1 MDLWER
7 LTASAV
13 LGTDRQLVDLAAE
26 GQLGAMLAKLR
37 EQDKE
42 HQLLGAA
49 AVVSLYR
56 RAGTALPMDGAP
68 LPTPAPVDGWPEC
81 PHRARECLAAI
92 LSASQG
98 DGISQVL
105 PEWLALLRESGARAP
120 EDYLP
125 ELLELGRQHGA
136 LREAIAAV
144 AGERGK
150 WLGQRHPGW
159 AYVAGE
165 TDTADF
171 AIRRRRDPAQA
182 REELAAEWPAL
193 DTEARES
200 RLAALAIGLSMD
212 DEPLLESALDDKRK
226 EVRSAAAD
234 LLARLPHSR
243 FADRMRERLEPL
255 LAFTPPQSARIFPPS
270 AGSKVRFDIT
280 PPAACD
286 KAMQRDG
293 IQAKMPV
300 EVSYQLNELGEKGWW
315 LLQMIGFLPPGYWCE
330 RWGQTPD
337 QLLMILQGNDWR
349 DAVQNGWT
357 QAAVRFRDQ
366 AWAKALYPLTLTS
379 NGFLVNWTDLMN
391 FLPPAYWEEV
401 TVKALFGKQADTE
414 MLPQVVGLLS
424 AYPYPW
430 SAQLTAAVWKRLQ
443 ELLKTTTFRED
454 MWTLFSGS
462 LTAFAEKSPA
472 SFLPEAIDNLRGVP
486 STIPESSFRRYW
498 VKTIE
503 SAISLLQL
511 RLTMHQAFNK
521 DG

>member
-1 MDLWER
+1 MDIWER
-7 LTASAV
+7 LTSTAV
-13 LGTDRQLVDLAAE
+13 LGTERQTVDLAAE
-26 GQLGAMLAKLR
+26 GSLGAMLAKLHG
-37 EQDKE
+37 QDAE

-49 AVVSLYR
+49 AVVGLYR
-56 RAGTALPMDGAP
+56 RAGSAPPVDGAP
-68 LPTPAPVDGWPEC
+68 IPAPAPPDDRPDC
-81 PHRARECLAAI
+81 PPHARECLAVMWSRQFGEA
-92 LSASQG
+92 
-98 DGISQVL
+98 L

-125 ELLELGRQHGA
+125 GLLELGRQHGA
-136 LREAIAAV
+136 LRKAIAAV

-150 WLGQRHPGW
+150 WLARQHPGW

-165 TDTADF
+165 TDAADF
-171 AIRRRRDPAQA
+171 AALRRRDPARA

-193 DTEARES
+193 DPQTRES
-200 RLAALAIGLSMD
+200 RVKALAIGLSMD
-212 DEPLLESALDDKRK
+212 DEPFLESALDDKRK
-226 EVRSAAAD
+226 EVRLAAAD

-243 FADRMRERLEPL
+243 FAGRMRERLEPL
-255 LAFTPPQSARIFPPS
+255 LAFTPAKPARVIPPS
-270 AGSKVRFDIT
+270 PGSKARLDIT
-280 PPAACD
+280 PPDSCD
-286 KAMQRDG
+286 KVLQRDG
-293 IQAKMPV
+293 IQAKMPADV
-300 EVSYQLNELGEKGWW
+300 QYHLSDIGEKGWW
-315 LLQMIGFLPPGYWCE
+315 LLQMLGYLPPDYWSA
-330 RWGQTPD
+330 RWGQTPE
-337 QLLMILQGNDWR
+337 QLLAIVQGNDWR
-349 DAVQNGWT
+349 DAVRNGWT
-357 QAAVRFRDQ
+357 QATVRFRDQ
-366 AWAKALYPLTLTS
+366 AWAKALYPLTLAS
-379 NGFLVNWTDLMN
+379 HSILGNWTDLMN

-414 MLPQVVGLLS
+414 MLPRVVGLLS

-462 LTAFAEKSPA
+462 LTAFAEKAPA

-486 STIPESSFRRYW
+486 STIPESSFRHYW